1 MDRKSKNVRTKYPE
15 ELYKKIEI
23 SNLIVFG
30 IYSVLMNKEI
40 CTFERLV
47 AECFQMFP
55 KVFGFKRYPQW
66 PDSLK
71 FDRAL
76 RTLRAN
82 GLIIGSIRGHFELTD
97 FGMYT
102 AKKTKNILESKSVKG
117 RFARGSKGRSLDD
130 KLINYIIGSEIY
142 DKFLKNPEGF
152 SITESDFR
160 SFLRCTLETP
170 ERVLKQNFVYYK
182 NVAEEYGEENILKLL
197 LACENKF
204 FKKGGKNGKA
214 DSNG

>member
-1 MDRKSKNVRTKYPE
+1 MDQKRKNVRKKYPE
-15 ELYKKIEI
+15 ELYKKIEM

-47 AECFQMFP
+47 AECFQAFP

-71 FDRAL
+71 FDRTL
-76 RTLRAN
+76 RTLREN
-82 GLIIGSIRGHFELTD
+82 GLIIGSVRGHFELTD
-97 FGMYT
+97 FGVDT
-102 AKKTKNILESKSVKG
+102 AKKTKDILESKSTKG
-117 RFARGSKGRSLDD
+117 KLPRESKGRSLDD
-130 KLINYIIGSEIY
+130 KLITYILESELY
-142 DKFLKNPEGF
+142 NKFCNNPKEF

-170 ERVLKQNFVYYK
+170 DRVLKQNFTYYK
-182 NVAEEYGEENILKLL
+182 NVVEAYGEDNILKFL
-197 LACENKF
+197 LACERKF

-214 DSNG
+214 NPNG